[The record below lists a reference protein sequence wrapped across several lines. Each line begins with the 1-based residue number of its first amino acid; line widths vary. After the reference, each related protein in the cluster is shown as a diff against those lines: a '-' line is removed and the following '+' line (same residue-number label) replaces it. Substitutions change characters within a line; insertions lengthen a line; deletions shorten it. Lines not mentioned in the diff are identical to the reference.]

1 MPISAYQTP
10 GIYMQEI
17 SAGARPI
24 QPVGTSTAAF
34 LGIAPDITA
43 RPAEAVFID
52 SYSRFVN
59 IFASLP
65 SAVSTPLSLAV
76 HGFFMNGGSACY
88 IVNLGTDGS
97 VAGTDRP
104 RTGLKLL
111 ESLDDVSLVA
121 APGFSGPGV
130 YDALLTHCETMG
142 NRFAILDFPT
152 VTPNMDLE
160 PLKHVALADSTPTP
174 VAAPDP
180 TKTGKN
186 PPADSTAITP
196 VTPPPVGPPPPPPG
210 LRPRVS
216 ENGFGACYFPSLI
229 MADPFGKPDPT
240 TRELPRVTVPPSG
253 HMAGIYARADATRG
267 VHKAPANE
275 VVNDA
280 LALTYSITT
289 AEQAQ
294 LNPLGINCIRRFN
307 EGLLVWGAR
316 TVADASSDWR
326 YVPVKRTFLM
336 IEESIVRST
345 RWIVFEPNDEPLWKR
360 VRFNVEAF
368 LTRVWRDGA
377 LMGRVAEEA
386 FFVKCDR
393 DTNPQEDIDAGV
405 VNILIGLAPVKPA
418 EFVVFRIGQRTS
430 GSTVTAL

>member
-1 MPISAYQTP
+1 MAISAYQTP
-10 GIYMQEI
+10 GIYMQEV
-17 SAGARPI
+17 SSGARPI

-34 LGIAPDITA
+34 LGIAPDVNA
-43 RPAEAVFID
+43 RPNEAVFID
-52 SYSRFVN
+52 SYLKFVN
-59 IFASLP
+59 IFVPLEN
-65 SAVSTPLSLAV
+65 AVSTPLSLAV

-88 IVNLGTDGS
+88 IVNLDSSGS

-104 RTGLKLL
+104 KTGLKLL
-111 ESLDDVSLVA
+111 EAIDEVALVA
-121 APGFSGPGV
+121 APGFSGPAV

-142 NRFAILDFPT
+142 DRFAILDFPT
-152 VTPNMDLE
+152 VTADMDLE
-160 PLKHVALADSTPTP
+160 PLKHVATADVP
-174 VAAPDP
+174 VAAMP
-180 TKTGKN
+180 TPKQLVTGTSPK
-186 PPADSTAITP
+186 PATRDGEEASPA
-196 VTPPPVGPPPPPPG
+196 VPPPPAPPTG
-210 LRPRVS
+210 LRPRIS
-216 ENGFGACYFPSLI
+216 ERGFGACYLPWLV
-229 MADPFGKPDPT
+229 MADPLGQVNPK
-240 TRELPRVTVPPSG
+240 TREVARVAVPPSG
-253 HMAGIYARADATRG
+253 HIAGIYARADATRG

-280 LALTYSITT
+280 LALTYSFTA

-316 TVADASSDWR
+316 TIAGASSDWR

-336 IEESIVRST
+336 IEESIAKST
-345 RWIVFEPNDEPLWKR
+345 RWIVFEPNDEALWKR

-405 VNILIGLAPVKPA
+405 VTVVIGIAPVKPA
-418 EFVVFRIGQRTS
+418 EFVVFRIGQRAG
-430 GSTVTAL
+430 GSTVTTL